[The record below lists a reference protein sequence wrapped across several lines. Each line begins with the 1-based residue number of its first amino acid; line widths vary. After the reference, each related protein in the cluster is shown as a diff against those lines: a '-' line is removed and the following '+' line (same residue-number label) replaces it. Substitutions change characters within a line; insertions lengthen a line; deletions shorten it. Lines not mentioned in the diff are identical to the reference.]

1 MMPWVCLQFVIVV
14 FADHTHYFCYLCLS
28 LPYRHVC
35 FLQPCGNLL
44 RRADLLAF
52 LCVMLSCVF
61 FFHFPIL
68 CHGSGV
74 VLDCSLSYF
83 VSVSS
88 LWLFLMV
95 CGFS

>member
-1 MMPWVCLQFVIVV
+1 M
-14 FADHTHYFCYLCLS
+14 
-28 LPYRHVC
+28 C
-35 FLQPCGNLL
+35 FLQPCGNMLS
-44 RRADLLAF
+44 RADLLAF

-61 FFHFPIL
+61 FHFPIL
-68 CHGSGV
+68 CPGSGV
-74 VLDCSLSYF
+74 VLNCSLSYF